1 MNAQRTYLHVWT
13 YVHIKSYK
21 TMYMYIL
28 SGINM
33 NIDEV

>member
-1 MNAQRTYLHVWT
+1 MDAQTTYLWT
-13 YVHIKSYK
+13 YVYIKSYK